1 MANKIGRR
9 GFLKCGAAA
18 GAFFIPATSLFGQA
32 LPKKQLRFAIVGA
45 GGIGVMTRDMLIKA
59 GATVSALCDVDSF
72 RLAAE
77 AAKFPGIPV
86 YSDWRELLK
95 HSKDFDAVAVATP
108 DHTHAIVAL
117 HAMRLKK
124 HVYIQKP
131 LARTFEECAL
141 IRKEQE
147 RTGVV
152 AQMGNQHHPRG
163 AAYLKLI
170 ESGIIGD
177 IDDVWCWTDRPG
189 AWWPQGMKAIPAAGD
204 MSKSGFTKKT
214 WDLWCGPSAY
224 NPFSGELAPFKWR
237 GWWDY
242 GCGAIGDMAIHNAD
256 PAFEGLGID
265 LPYSVKGFCEYPAT
279 VAFPQNVKIELK
291 FAPTPKCPKGV
302 KFTWTNNSFAPPVP
316 AGTHPQ
322 FKFRSNGL
330 LFNGSKGAFEG
341 VIFEGNPMLITTG
354 GEYSKATKDAQ
365 REAVRLV
372 KGMRYHDHYE
382 EFVNAVHD
390 NAPEKC
396 GSRMSYAAPF
406 TQALLLG
413 CIALRYPGKELFFD
427 KKTGLFTNEPSANA
441 FLKAPSRGEFSM
453 SDFV

>member
-1 MANKIGRR
+1 MINRR
-9 GFLKCGAAA
+9 NFIKASAAA
-18 GAFFIPATSLFGQA
+18 GAFYIPATSLFGQV

-45 GGIGVMTRDMLIKA
+45 GGIGIMTRNELIKA
-59 GATVSALCDVDSF
+59 GATVAALCDVHQG
-72 RLAAE
+72 RLEKE
-77 AAKFPGIPV
+77 AASFPGIPT
-86 YSDWRELLK
+86 YTDWRELFK
-95 HSKDFDAVAVATP
+95 HEKDFDAVAIATP

-117 HAMRLKK
+117 YAMRMKK

-141 IRKEQE
+141 IQKEQA

-163 AAYLKLI
+163 KAYVKLI

-189 AWWPQGMKAIPAAGD
+189 AWWPQGMKELPKAAD
-204 MSKSGFTKKT
+204 MTNSGFTKDT
-214 WDLWCGPSAY
+214 WDIWCGPAAF
-224 NPFSGELAPFKWR
+224 NPYSPALAPFKWR

-256 PAFEGLGID
+256 PTWEGLGVK
-265 LPYSVKGFCEYPAT
+265 LPYSVKGYCDYPMT

-291 FAPTPKCPKGV
+291 FAPTAKCPKGV
-302 KFTWTNNSFAPPVP
+302 KFTWTNNSVPPP
-316 AGTHPQ
+316 IPLGTHPQ

-330 LFNGSKGAFEG
+330 LFNGNKGSFEG
-341 VIFEGNPMLITTG
+341 VIFEGNPMLISTG
-354 GEYSKATKDAQ
+354 KEYSKETKDAQ
-365 REAVRLV
+365 REAVRLI
-372 KGMRYHDHYE
+372 KGMKFHNHYE

-413 CIALRYPGKELFFD
+413 CIALRYPGKELLFD
-427 KKTGLFTNEPSANA
+427 EKTGLFTNEPSANE
-441 FLKAPSRGEFSM
+441 FLKAPMRANFSM
-453 SDFV
+453 RDFI